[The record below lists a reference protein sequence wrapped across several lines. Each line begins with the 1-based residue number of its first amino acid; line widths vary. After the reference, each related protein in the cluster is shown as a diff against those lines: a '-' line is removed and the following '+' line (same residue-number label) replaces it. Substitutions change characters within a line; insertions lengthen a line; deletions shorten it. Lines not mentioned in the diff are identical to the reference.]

1 MTADLVRSALQA
13 VLDADGDGWVVG
25 PHVTA
30 MGIERV
36 LADGTVE
43 SYAWYLCPTEQAEWV
58 TSGLLASVLELRAT
72 AEASD

>member
-1 MTADLVRSALQA
+1 
-13 VLDADGDGWVVG
+13 
-25 PHVTA
+25 

-43 SYAWYLCPTEQAEWV
+43 AAAWFATPAGQAEWI
-58 TSGLLASVLELRAT
+58 TSGLLAEVIELRET